1 MEGQTKKKGLV
12 DYILKFAGEHK
23 KSYLKS
29 VILALIGV
37 ILSLIPYLLM
47 GDMVQKLMQG
57 ESDFFLYLKEGLL
70 MAACWVLRVLFHT
83 ASTNLSHR
91 TTFRLLGNVRT
102 ALCDKLARLPMGTIL
117 DMPSG
122 SLKNIMVERVDSM
135 EPTLAHVVPEY
146 TANIAAPVLLFIY
159 LLTIDW
165 RMALFSLATL
175 PIAMVCMMAMF
186 KDYETPFRRT
196 QDTTKVLNDTAV

>member
-1 MEGQTKKKGLV
+1 MEGETEKKGLV

-23 KSYLKS
+23 KSYLRS

-57 ESDFFLYLKEGLL
+57 ESDFLLYLKEGLL

-83 ASTNLSHR
+83 VSTNLLHR

-102 ALCDKLARLPMGTIL
+102 ALCDNLCT
-117 DMPSG
+117 
-122 SLKNIMVERVDSM
+122 E
-135 EPTLAHVVPEY
+135 
-146 TANIAAPVLLFIY
+146 
-159 LLTIDW
+159 
-165 RMALFSLATL
+165 
-175 PIAMVCMMAMF
+175 
-186 KDYETPFRRT
+186 
-196 QDTTKVLNDTAV
+196 